1 MKYFIPKKF
10 YLIFYFF
17 AEKEMMQWKSAL
29 AMEELHC
36 GLAGARC
43 SVSVSVYFGSMNPQ
57 NFSHK
62 GTISQLVIG
71 SFNIS
76 LC

>member
-1 MKYFIPKKF
+1 
-10 YLIFYFF
+10 
-17 AEKEMMQWKSAL
+17 MQWKTTS

-36 GLAGARC
+36 GLAGIRC
-43 SVSVSVYFGSMNPQ
+43 FVSVSVCLGRMNPQ